1 MRSSTSSIV
10 NSRGYR
16 KHFDAVLKR
25 ELGELYINTPGFYK
39 AFFQGIEWLRPPG
52 LYLKDV
58 REGRI
63 PFTATSLAGEN
74 GRVKEE
80 DILS

>member
-1 MRSSTSSIV
+1 M
-10 NSRGYR
+10 
-16 KHFDAVLKR
+16 LKR
-25 ELGELYINTPGFYK
+25 ELDELCINIPGFYK

-58 REGRI
+58 RKGSI

-74 GRVKEE
+74 GRAKEE